1 MSKTPRKLE
10 RLSPCLGEHNDYVYG
25 TLLGM
30 SREEIEEL
38 ERKQIIGTGPLP
50 GADGMGPRA
59 ASQ

>member
-1 MSKTPRKLE
+1 
-10 RLSPCLGEHNDYVYG
+10 
-25 TLLGM
+25 M

-38 ERKQIIGTGPLP
+38 EKEKIIGIIPLP

>member
-10 RLSPCLGEHNDYVYG
+10 RLSPCLGEHNDYVYSVI
-25 TLLGM
+25 LGM

-38 ERKQIIGTGPLP
+38 EKQQTIGTVPLP